1 MTGRPLGRASLP
13 GGGEA
18 RLAGTLWTLCGWH
31 AARPCGGG
39 PGACLRGDPRG
50 RRVRCPW
57 GPRARGRTSVRPDP
71 DPGTPRRV
79 TCSRLGPGHTRPV
92 ARTMEEGE
100 EGRRPPPQASLSGTR
115 PTREVAGTCRRSPG
129 GPSITGRRLGLRS
142 AVARETRAPG
152 GAPPALPAER
162 PRRTR
167 EPAGGGASA
176 APSLP
181 GLPTPFLPASICPGR
196 TDVGT
201 CGDRLHM
208 LRPIHR
214 HSDAA
219 TMGGLC
225 ARSLNILICAPR
237 APGCLI
243 FHQQ

>member
-13 GGGEA
+13 GRGEA

-100 EGRRPPPQASLSGTR
+100 EGRRPPPPGLALR
-115 PTREVAGTCRRSPG
+115 DAPHPG
-129 GPSITGRRLGLRS
+129 GRGHLSP
-142 AVARETRAPG
+142 V
-152 GAPPALPAER
+152 
-162 PRRTR
+162 
-167 EPAGGGASA
+167 
-176 APSLP
+176 
-181 GLPTPFLPASICPGR
+181 PGR
-196 TDVGT
+196 PVN
-201 CGDRLHM
+201 H
-208 LRPIHR
+208 RP
-214 HSDAA
+214 
-219 TMGGLC
+219 
-225 ARSLNILICAPR
+225 APR
-237 APGCLI
+237 APKRSRQGDARPRRRSARPPRGASPPDPGACGRRGLGSAVLAGPP
-243 FHQQ
+243 HPLPSREHLPGENRCGHLR

>member
-13 GGGEA
+13 GRGEA

-100 EGRRPPPQASLSGTR
+100 EGRRPPPPPR
-115 PTREVAGTCRRSPG
+115 PRSPG
-129 GPSITGRRLGLRS
+129 RAPPGRSRAPVAGPRAARQSPAGASGSEAQSPGRR
-142 AVARETRAPG
+142 
-152 GAPPALPAER
+152 APPAALR
-162 PRRTR
+162 PPSPRSV
-167 EPAGGGASA
+167 PAGPGSLREAGPRQRRPCRASPPPSFPRASA
-176 APSLP
+176 RGEQMWAPAVTGCICSV
-181 GLPTPFLPASICPGR
+181 PFTGIQ
-196 TDVGT
+196 T
-201 CGDRLHM
+201 
-208 LRPIHR
+208 RPQW
-214 HSDAA
+214 AA
-219 TMGGLC
+219 FVRG
-225 ARSLNILICAPR
+225 
-237 APGCLI
+237 
-243 FHQQ
+243 H